1 MTPYRLLWSSIL
13 MTLIVLVG
21 CAKKV
26 PVSPESGAA
35 SAPAITAARPSD
47 AELAARRQQEQAM
60 IQEKERRA
68 AEESMR
74 QRYEEQARL
83 TQEEFLNRDVH
94 FAFDSYTLS
103 SEAKAILEQKAS
115 WLNERSDVAVQI
127 EGHCDERGTTAY
139 NLALGER
146 RANSVKQYLTTLGVK
161 TPKLSTISYGEELP
175 VVSGHSEDAWSK
187 NRRAHFAIHNQ

>member
-1 MTPYRLLWSSIL
+1 MTPCRLLWSGIL

-35 SAPAITAARPSD
+35 PAPAVTDTRPSD
-47 AELAARRQQEQAM
+47 AELAARRQQEQAS

-74 QRYEEQARL
+74 QRFEDQTRL

-103 SEAKAILEQKAS
+103 HEAKAVLEQKAN
-115 WLNERSDVAVQI
+115 WLSERSGVAVQI

-146 RANSVKQYLTTLGVK
+146 RANSVKQYLATLGVQ
-161 TPKLSTISYGEELP
+161 TARLSTISYGEELP
-175 VVSGHSEDAWSK
+175 ADSGHNEEAWAK
-187 NRRAHFAIHNQ
+187 NRRAHFAILNQ

>member
-1 MTPYRLLWSSIL
+1 MTPCRLLWSGIL

-26 PVSPESGAA
+26 PVSPESGA
-35 SAPAITAARPSD
+35 SGPAVTDARPSD

-74 QRYEEQARL
+74 RRL
-83 TQEEFLNRDVH
+83 EDQTHMAQEEFLSRDVH

-103 SEAKAILEQKAS
+103 DEAKAVLEQKAS
-115 WLNERSDVAVQI
+115 WLSERSDIAVQI

-161 TPKLSTISYGEELP
+161 SPQLSTISYGEELP
-175 VVSGHSEDAWSK
+175 ADPGHGEEAWAK
-187 NRRAHFAIHNQ
+187 NRRAHFAILKQ

>member
-1 MTPYRLLWSSIL
+1 MTPCRLLWSSIL

-26 PVSPESGAA
+26 PVSPEAA
-35 SAPAITAARPSD
+35 SGPTVTDARPSD

-74 QRYEEQARL
+74 RRLEDQARM

-103 SEAKAILEQKAS
+103 NEAKAILEQKAN

-146 RANSVKQYLTTLGVK
+146 RANSVKQYLTTLGVQ
-161 TPKLSTISYGEELP
+161 TPRLSTISYGEELP
-175 VVSGHSEDAWSK
+175 VASGHSEDAWSK

>member
-26 PVSPESGAA
+26 PVSPEATSG
-35 SAPAITAARPSD
+35 PTVTDARPSD

-74 QRYEEQARL
+74 RRLEDQARM

-103 SEAKAILEQKAS
+103 NEAKAILEQKAN

-146 RANSVKQYLTTLGVK
+146 RANSVKQYLTTLGVQ
-161 TPKLSTISYGEELP
+161 TPRLSTISYGEELP
-175 VVSGHSEDAWSK
+175 VASGHSEDAWSK